1 MKRRAS
7 SGLCSA
13 ARRSPLRSWRSRR
26 ARSIALW
33 VESTANDPQARQRA
47 PAFRLA
53 PREPGRIEG
62 RRSCHDDEW
71 DGVADRGDGSC
82 ARRKPA
88 RHTDLASA
96 KGCRIARVGW
106 LEVCGPGPR
115 RPHFD
120 LFRARLAD
128 KGYVEGKN
136 LIIEQRFADC
146 RYDRMPGLAAD
157 LVQVP
162 VDVLFTMG
170 TRAAVV
176 AGAVK
181 TTPLVVYSC
190 DPFEHVTRL
199 ARPGGNLTGVTCM
212 TTELSPKRLELL
224 KELVPNVSRVMFLH
238 DPEAAPNAF
247 KMTQEAA
254 PRLGISLQVA
264 QVTAADE
271 LLPELAM
278 IAKQRPDALFV
289 YPDVVLSSHPRPQQL
304 ADFALKARLPTMHA
318 FRFFVDACGLM
329 SYGAAQSEIY
339 ASAAEQVAKSWM
351 APGRVIC
358 RCDRQRGSSWS
369 STTGLRRRSESQSR
383 RRCCAPT
390 K

>member
-1 MKRRAS
+1 MTTTGTGLRIGVTVLALGAS
-7 SGLCSA
+7 LLAIPTS
-13 ARRSPLRSWRSRR
+13 
-26 ARSIALW
+26 
-33 VESTANDPQARQRA
+33 QAQRA
-47 PAFRLA
+47 A
-53 PREPGRIEG
+53 G
-62 RRSCHDDEW
+62 
-71 DGVADRGDGSC
+71 
-82 ARRKPA
+82 
-88 RHTDLASA
+88 
-96 KGCRIARVGW
+96 IARVGW

-170 TRAAVV
+170 TRAGRVV

-238 DPEAAPNAF
+238 DPQAAPNAF
-247 KMTQEAA
+247 NMTQEAA

-318 FRFFVDACGLM
+318 FRFFVDAGGLM
-329 SYGAAQSEIY
+329 SYGATQSEIY
-339 ASAAEQVAKSWM
+339 TSAAEQVAKILDGARPSDLPLRQ
-351 APGRVIC
+351 ATRFELVIN
-358 RCDRQRGSSWS
+358 DRTAKALGVTIPPSML
-369 STTGLRRRSESQSR
+369 LRADEVIE
-383 RRCCAPT
+383 
-390 K
+390 